1 MGSCEQAKALIEH
14 ELNLVHRIG
23 PGKRRFLHLSLLAEG
38 KPIFPV
44 PAHVGQ

>member
-1 MGSCEQAKALIEH
+1 MMTVDVLRQEQPDAINPH
-14 ELNLVHRIG
+14 
-23 PGKRRFLHLSLLAEG
+23 KRRFLHLSLLAEG